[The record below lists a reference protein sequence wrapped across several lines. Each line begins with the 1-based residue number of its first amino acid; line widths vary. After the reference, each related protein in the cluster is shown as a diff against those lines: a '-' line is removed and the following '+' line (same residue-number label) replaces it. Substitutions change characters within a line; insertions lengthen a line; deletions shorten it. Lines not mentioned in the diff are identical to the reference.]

1 MITPLSMEENNHERR
16 PPRGLQEP
24 AESQSV
30 QARRQR
36 KYTRPPKKN
45 KSLAAELNDAL
56 CETVR
61 VQIDGRQ
68 VEATKSSVIFQ

>member
-1 MITPLSMEENNHERR
+1 MNEDLPVGYKN
-16 PPRGLQEP
+16 PPKASRFKPGVSGNTRG
-24 AESQSV
+24 
-30 QARRQR
+30 R
-36 KYTRPPKKN
+36 PKKN

-68 VEATKSSVIFQ
+68 VEATKSSLIFQ